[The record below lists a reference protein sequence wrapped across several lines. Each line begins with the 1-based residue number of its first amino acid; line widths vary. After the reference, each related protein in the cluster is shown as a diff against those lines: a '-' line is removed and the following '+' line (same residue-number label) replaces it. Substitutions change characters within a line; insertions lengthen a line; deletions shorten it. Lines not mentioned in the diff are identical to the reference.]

1 MNCSSPPVAQPN
13 ATLMADSYS
22 AGAQCEAQVQNESV
36 DFDLLPVIIE
46 DTCESGLPLCTRGRS
61 VRPRNCKS
69 FSSAVQHSPPNL
81 GRSRSPPES
90 RIKISDDLEM
100 ILPQAGSRHARV
112 SSYRV
117 AASSRAAARLDSQ
130 LAAIYLDPFRGD
142 MPRNCKVCQ
151 QVFRMGELILGYML
165 EDLMLRPKWIHI
177 KCVRRARLQTVGQR
191 VAHNPT
197 ISEATLQEALLDLGH
212 TPRQPEKLVC
222 WSYLPASVHRW
233 PNQLVHAA
241 PEPEPVEDSRPRSN
255 SEHSEQAIAAILAAL
270 PCSQLSS
277 SMEAC
282 AICHQVMSQGEMIC
296 FLPCA
301 HTYHVGCIDSWLRIR
316 TTCPLDNRDIQQ
328 MLTQPGCKKATD
340 LS

>member
-1 MNCSSPPVAQPN
+1 
-13 ATLMADSYS
+13 MAASYS
-22 AGAQCEAQVQNESV
+22 AVTQCDAQVQCESV

-46 DTCESGLPLCTRGRS
+46 DTCESGPPLCTRGRS
-61 VRPRNCKS
+61 ARPRNCKQIS
-69 FSSAVQHSPPNL
+69 TVVQRRPPNL
-81 GRSRSPPES
+81 GRSRSPAES

-100 ILPQAGSRHARV
+100 ILPQAGIRDAQV
-112 SSYRV
+112 SNYRV
-117 AASSRAAARLDSQ
+117 AASFRAAARLDSH
-130 LAAIYLDPFRGD
+130 LAAMYLDFFRGD
-142 MPRNCKVCQ
+142 MPRNCKLCQ
-151 QVFRMGELILGYML
+151 QVFRMGELIAGYML

-191 VAHNPT
+191 VSYNPA

-212 TPRQPEKLVC
+212 TPRRAEKMVR

-233 PNQLVHAA
+233 PNQLVPAA
-241 PEPEPVEDSRPRSN
+241 PEPEPVEDSRPRSEN
-255 SEHSEQAIAAILAAL
+255 SEQAIAAILAAL

-296 FLPCA
+296 SLPCA

-328 MLTQPGCKKATD
+328 MLIPPGCKTAGES
-340 LS
+340 L